1 MLAALMLVAP
11 RFAVCVRLAARTC
24 LLLAACASAWAGE
37 HDKDIQRMLDGVKL
51 MPPAGYPGWIAVV
64 GPEAFPVVVGRE
76 NGIDQAVIAAAE
88 HGAGRV
94 VLFGHNGYL
103 GADSW
108 NDGDG
113 WRLLEN
119 CIRWATRSERGK
131 PRVGVWNNQGMAE
144 ALSKRGMAGESFGD
158 FARLE
163 KGLKFDALM
172 FTPWAFTPA
181 QLEVLAKYVKS
192 GGAILCGETG
202 WGWSQH
208 NGKMTGNG
216 GNWLFGPM
224 GLLYSDGIAHG
235 RRDDGFPIHADPSPW
250 CNAQLALDALTAKEA
265 LAGFGEAQA
274 RQATWT
280 IAQAVRLLP
289 DTDKLLRPRVAK
301 LRGRGSVVPTPED
314 PLRASSTLERIA
326 LSLQVEEAF
335 AAPAMKVKAMPAAK
349 AFPGQPEDGALRV
362 TKIEVI
368 DASIHDWRST
378 GLMAAA
384 GELVEVTLPTEHAKQ
399 GWRVQIGCHTDDIA
413 HHGEWHRAP
422 RVAGSWPLD
431 EATTKVVSPFGGLVY
446 ILPGE
451 KAAGQVQVKVRGAV
465 EAPRFV
471 LGKTTKDEWARQ
483 RKLLGGWAEVEAA
496 SIILSVPASE
506 VRAIEDMQPIAA
518 KWEEVLQA
526 CADLAGLSTRE
537 RPERFVADVQI
548 SAGYMHSGYPIMSFL
563 DAPPFLLDPS
573 RWKAEGWGPFHE
585 LGHNHQSPEWT
596 FEGTGEVTCNLFT
609 LYVLEK
615 VCGKAVDDDERF
627 LQGSRDARW
636 KEHVEDHEASFER
649 WKDDPFLALLL
660 YVDVQ
665 QEFGW
670 EPFKKV
676 FREYR
681 ALKDH
686 ERPKTDD
693 EKRDQWLIRLS
704 RACGADLS
712 FLFAAWGVP
721 VSDAARGAASAFK
734 PWRPENRAE

>member
-1 MLAALMLVAP
+1 MHAAP
-11 RFAVCVRLAARTC
+11 
-24 LLLAACASAWAGE
+24 LLAACARFAARACILLAAGAPAWAGG

-76 NGIDQAVIAAAE
+76 DGLDLPVIAAAE

-108 NDGDG
+108 NGGDG

-119 CIRWATRSERGK
+119 CIRWATRNERGK
-131 PRVGVWNNQGMAE
+131 PRVGVWHNPGMAE

-172 FTPWAFTPA
+172 FTPWNFAPE
-181 QLEVLAKYVKS
+181 QLELLSKYVKS

-202 WGWSQH
+202 WGWSQY
-208 NGKMTGNG
+208 NGRMTGNG

-224 GLLYSDGIAHG
+224 GLVFSDGIAHG
-235 RRDDGFPIHADPSPW
+235 RGADGFPIHADPSPW
-250 CNAQLALDALTAKEA
+250 CNAQSALDALTAKEPPE
-265 LAGFGEAQA
+265 GFGEAQV

-289 DTDKLLRPRVAK
+289 DTDKLLRPRLAK
-301 LRGRGSVVPTPED
+301 LRGRPPAVPTPD
-314 PLRASSTLERIA
+314 APLHASNTLDRII

-335 AAPAMKVKAMPAAK
+335 AAPATKVKALPAAR
-349 AFPGQPEDGALRV
+349 AFPGLPEEGAPRV
-362 TKIEVI
+362 TKVEAIN
-368 DASIHDWRST
+368 ASIHDWRGT

-384 GELVEVTLPTEHAKQ
+384 GDLVEVTLPAEHVKQ
-399 GWRVQIGCHTDDIA
+399 GWRVQIGCHVDDIS
-413 HHGEWHRAP
+413 HHGEWRRAP
-422 RVAGSWPLD
+422 RVVGSWPLD

-451 KAAGQVQVKVRGAV
+451 KASGPAQVKVRGAV

-471 LGKTTKDEWARQ
+471 LGRTTKEEWTRQ
-483 RKLLGGWAEVEAA
+483 RALPGAWAEVEAP
-496 SIILSVPASE
+496 SIILGVPASE

-518 KWEEVLQA
+518 KWEEVLRA
-526 CADLAGLSTRE
+526 CADLAGLAVRE
-537 RPERFVADVQI
+537 RPERIVVDVQTR
-548 SAGYMHSGYPIMSFL
+548 AGDIHAGHPIVCVL
-563 DAPPFLLDPS
+563 DAAPMLLDPS
-573 RWKAEGWGPFHE
+573 RWKAEGWRTFNE
-585 LGHNHQSPEWT
+585 LGKNHQSGDWAFDGANEA
-596 FEGTGEVTCNLFT
+596 TCNLFA
-609 LYVLEK
+609 LYALEQA
-615 VCGKAVDDDERF
+615 CGKAVDDDERF
-627 LQGSRDARW
+627 LQGARDARW
-636 KEHVEDHEASFER
+636 KDHVENHEASFQR
-649 WKDDPFLALLL
+649 WKEDPSLALLL

-670 EPFKKV
+670 DPFKKA

-681 ALKDH
+681 SLKDH
-686 ERPKTDD
+686 ERPKNDD
-693 EKRDQWLIRLS
+693 EKRDQWLVRLS
-704 RACGADLS
+704 RACDADLS
-712 FLFAAWGVP
+712 FLFSAWGVP
-721 VSDAARGAASAFK
+721 VSDAARGAAAALK
-734 PWRPENRAE
+734 PWRPQNRAE